1 MKIKIFVGPKEKEY
15 YEKKCALMGWEA
27 DEIETVIMED
37 VDACFYDMIQRS
49 PNGIE
54 FVEVDED
61 FNQAAADRR
70 LKRMAEDYEED

>member
-37 VDACFYDMIQRS
+37 VDACFYDMIQCS

>member
-15 YEKKCALMGWEA
+15 YEKKCALMGWDA
-27 DEIETVIMED
+27 DEVETVIMED
-37 VDACFYDMIQRS
+37 VEACFYDMIQCS

>member
-15 YEKKCALMGWEA
+15 YEKKCALMGWDA
-27 DEIETVIMED
+27 DEIETAIVED
-37 VDACFYDMIQRS
+37 VDACFSDMIQRS

-61 FNQAAADRR
+61 FNQAAANRQ

>member
-15 YEKKCALMGWEA
+15 YEKKCALMGWAA
-27 DEIETVIMED
+27 DEIETAIMED
-37 VDACFYDMIQRS
+37 VEACFYDMIQCS

>member
-15 YEKKCALMGWEA
+15 YEKKCTLMGWEA
-27 DEIETVIMED
+27 DEIETAIMED
-37 VDACFYDMIQRS
+37 VDACFYDMIQCA

-61 FNQAAADRR
+61 FNQEAADRQ

>member
-1 MKIKIFVGPKEKEY
+1 MIIKIFVGPKEKEY
-15 YEKKCALMGWEA
+15 YEKKCALMGWDA

-37 VDACFYDMIQRS
+37 VDADFYDMIQRS

-61 FNQAAADRR
+61 FNQAAADRQ
-70 LKRMAEDYEED
+70 LKRMAEDNEED

>member
-15 YEKKCALMGWEA
+15 YEKKCALRGWEA
-27 DEIETVIMED
+27 DEIETAIMED
-37 VDACFYDMIQRS
+37 VDACFYDMIQCS

-61 FNQAAADRR
+61 FNQEAADRH

>member
-27 DEIETVIMED
+27 DEIETVILED
-37 VDACFYDMIQRS
+37 VDACFYDMIQCS

-61 FNQAAADRR
+61 FNQEAADRR
-70 LKRMAEDYEED
+70 LKRMAKDYEED

>member
-15 YEKKCALMGWEA
+15 YEKKCALMGWDA
-27 DEIETVIMED
+27 DEIKTAIVED
-37 VDACFYDMIQRS
+37 VDAYFSDMIQRS

-61 FNQAAADRR
+61 FNQAAANRQ

>member
-15 YEKKCALMGWEA
+15 YEKKCALMGWDA
-27 DEIETVIMED
+27 DEIETAIMED
-37 VDACFYDMIQRS
+37 VDTCFYDMIQCS

-61 FNQAAADRR
+61 FNQEAADRQ

>member
-37 VDACFYDMIQRS
+37 VNACFYDMIQCS

-61 FNQAAADRR
+61 FNQEAADRH

>member
-15 YEKKCALMGWEA
+15 YEKKCALMGWDA
-27 DEIETVIMED
+27 DEIKTAIVED
-37 VDACFYDMIQRS
+37 VDACFSDMIQRS

-61 FNQAAADRR
+61 FNQAAANRQ

>member
-27 DEIETVIMED
+27 DEIETAIMED
-37 VDACFYDMIQRS
+37 VDACFYDMIQCS

-61 FNQAAADRR
+61 FNQEAADRH